1 MSRNDLMTLFSRY
14 GFGYRLAVSL
24 LLLSFIFTGIRQGD
38 AAESANEYILK
49 STFLY
54 NFSRYTEWPLSAF
67 ESLDSPLYICI
78 VGEYPVKTAFKHLQN
93 KKINDRSI
101 LVSQRKIDENFLG
114 CHVVFV
120 SLSEKFKVEKI
131 LRKITSHVLTVSDI
145 SNFSSYGGV
154 IGLQTIRNKMRF
166 SVNLKSAKQH
176 GLKIS
181 ARLLRL
187 AISVEE

>member
-1 MSRNDLMTLFSRY
+1 MAIVSRCR
-14 GFGYRLAVSL
+14 FGYRLAISFL
-24 LLLSFIFTGIRQGD
+24 LLAFIFISFQQGS

-54 NFSRYTEWPLSAF
+54 NFSRYTEWPLSEF
-67 ESLDSPLYICI
+67 ENPDSPLHICI
-78 VGEYPVKTAFKHLQN
+78 VGEYPVKNSFKHLQN
-93 KKINDRSI
+93 KKINNRPL
-101 LVSQRKIDENFLG
+101 LVSQREIDKNFLG

-131 LRKITSHVLTVSDI
+131 LSQITGYVLTVSDI
-145 SNFSSYGGV
+145 SSFVSYGGV